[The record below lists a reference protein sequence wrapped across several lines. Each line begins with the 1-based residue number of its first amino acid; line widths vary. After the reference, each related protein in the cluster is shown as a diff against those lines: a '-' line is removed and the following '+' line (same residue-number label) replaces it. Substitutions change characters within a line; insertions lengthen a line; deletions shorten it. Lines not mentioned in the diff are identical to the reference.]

1 MDSLVAEVAAVA
13 NDPKAG
19 TFEAK
24 KKALGI
30 PIHRLVQA
38 ADSVCLSKGLGAPVG
53 TVIVGS
59 KDFITRAKTLRK
71 TLGGGMR
78 QVGVLCATTLVAVQE
93 NVGKLESDHNNANVK
108 LLDWGEE
115 SHRTEAEIASLR
127 AAFTQEVVV
136 WHKLDHPNVTKRLSA
151 GVIARVAGV
160 LLLAVCIYVGVYKK
174 KKVQDKILLSARS
187 EHQSIQ
193 AARAVGPAPA
203 LIKAE
208 VPWSARRGTFSN
220 KDRVLKTVKGEI
232 IASSGSFVEEANAA
246 DLIQRRQR
254 SEFQSSVK
262 GTLFTAIKA
271 NPDLVPSLLTLAMND
286 AMTYDKATK
295 SGGPNGS
302 VRFSVSED
310 VEEQRKES
318 SLSATDN
325 LVNEENAQL
334 KDDETEAPDGT
345 MVGDDL
351 QNHNVSNAGN
361 DTVGKYFCYDLPV
374 SEETGVWI
382 PVSVP
387 PMSGSEH
394 EEWNRGFSFG
404 GGYFADGDM
413 GWNQFVG
420 EEKEMTMWDVVLDM
434 LLVARGKVTAL
445 ASVN

>member
-1 MDSLVAEVAAVA
+1 MVGLPSVESREMILRTLLGKEKVENLDFKELAAMTEGYSGSDLKQRIDLLGQNRMLINEINQNHESKVPDNLSRNVGLIRELNNNIRRVVDLYADLSSSFTKSMEASSEGDSSGLKS
-13 NDPKAG
+13 DGKAG
-19 TFEAK
+19 
-24 KKALGI
+24 
-30 PIHRLVQA
+30 
-38 ADSVCLSKGLGAPVG
+38 
-53 TVIVGS
+53 
-59 KDFITRAKTLRK
+59 
-71 TLGGGMR
+71 
-78 QVGVLCATTLVAVQE
+78 
-93 NVGKLESDHNNANVK
+93 
-108 LLDWGEE
+108 
-115 SHRTEAEIASLR
+115 
-127 AAFTQEVVV
+127 
-136 WHKLDHPNVTKRLSA
+136 HKRNRPGR
-151 GVIARVAGV
+151 
-160 LLLAVCIYVGVYKK
+160 
-174 KKVQDKILLSARS
+174 
-187 EHQSIQ
+187 
-193 AARAVGPAPA
+193 
-203 LIKAE
+203 
-208 VPWSARRGTFSN
+208 
-220 KDRVLKTVKGEI
+220 
-232 IASSGSFVEEANAA
+232 
-246 DLIQRRQR
+246 
-254 SEFQSSVK
+254 FQ
-262 GTLFTAIKA
+262 A

-445 ASVN
+445 ASGAINSLLI

>member
-1 MDSLVAEVAAVA
+1 MISNEDSDIRSSRSNRFRSSVE
-13 NDPKAG
+13 
-19 TFEAK
+19 
-24 KKALGI
+24 
-30 PIHRLVQA
+30 
-38 ADSVCLSKGLGAPVG
+38 DSVISIEDSDIRSSIEAISKLHRSSRSNRIRSSIEAYRARPLHHSWLFLDQVMLFNSFTSCISYPVYFAFEDDDIN
-53 TVIVGS
+53 V
-59 KDFITRAKTLRK
+59 
-71 TLGGGMR
+71 
-78 QVGVLCATTLVAVQE
+78 VLADVKKNDVTGQPATATT
-93 NVGKLESDHNNANVK
+93 GGIKLE
-108 LLDWGEE
+108 
-115 SHRTEAEIASLR
+115 
-127 AAFTQEVVV
+127 
-136 WHKLDHPNVTKRLSA
+136 RLSA

-193 AARAVGPAPA
+193 AAREVGPAPA

-302 VRFSVSED
+302 VHFSVSED

-361 DTVGKYFCYDLPV
+361 IDTVGKYFCYDLPV
-374 SEETGVWI
+374 SEEIGVWI

-445 ASVN
+445 ASD

>member
-1 MDSLVAEVAAVA
+1 MPLQLLRLGHLFF
-13 NDPKAG
+13 PL
-19 TFEAK
+19 K
-24 KKALGI
+24 K
-30 PIHRLVQA
+30 
-38 ADSVCLSKGLGAPVG
+38 
-53 TVIVGS
+53 
-59 KDFITRAKTLRK
+59 
-71 TLGGGMR
+71 
-78 QVGVLCATTLVAVQE
+78 
-93 NVGKLESDHNNANVK
+93 
-108 LLDWGEE
+108 
-115 SHRTEAEIASLR
+115 
-127 AAFTQEVVV
+127 
-136 WHKLDHPNVTKRLSA
+136 
-151 GVIARVAGV
+151 
-160 LLLAVCIYVGVYKK
+160 
-174 KKVQDKILLSARS
+174 
-187 EHQSIQ
+187 
-193 AARAVGPAPA
+193 
-203 LIKAE
+203 
-208 VPWSARRGTFSN
+208 
-220 KDRVLKTVKGEI
+220 
-232 IASSGSFVEEANAA
+232 
-246 DLIQRRQR
+246 
-254 SEFQSSVK
+254 
-262 GTLFTAIKA
+262 
-271 NPDLVPSLLTLAMND
+271 
-286 AMTYDKATK
+286 
-295 SGGPNGS
+295 
-302 VRFSVSED
+302 VSED

-445 ASVN
+445 ASGAINSLLI